1 MAQEVIIQ
9 DVTAQVRILDG
20 EGLLNPRT
28 MSIIVRAVLQAAED
42 EQRLAMRRRNDT
54 QTTASSREER
64 P

>member
-9 DVTAQVRILDG
+9 DVTAQVKVLDG

-28 MSIIVRAVLQAAED
+28 LSMIVRAVLQAAEE

-54 QTTASSREER
+54 QTSASDRGEQ